1 MWGSQKAQPETRT
14 GVQVDYLGE
23 LLSLQEWVEQ
33 HREEEMIIKI
43 CMWAMGARLGSCGKQ

>member
-43 CMWAMGARLGSCGKQ
+43 CVWAMGARLGSCGKQ